1 MAMDDVRSMA
11 HVEKFSH
18 LTIPMLWFEISLNEL
33 PLRLENRFSLY
44 LNILPLVEKVGL
56 YCSLALGAV
65 LSIVAVTQV
74 AIRTSKS
81 LATQKYHQK
90 FSRNL
95 VYGPCEEKLVDRHM
109 PKVEHVDETSSD
121 DGGMSNVITRSQ
133 YELEEDDALSDIDY
147 DDIDDESASSST
159 MSPVSSVS
167 SLAGKSVWLRSQKS
181 KPRTGFLNL
190 ITQKVVLEG

>member
-1 MAMDDVRSMA
+1 MEDVRSMA

-56 YCSLALGAV
+56 YCSLVLGAI
-65 LSIVAVTQV
+65 LSILAVTQV

-81 LATQKYHQK
+81 LSTQKYHQK
-90 FSRNL
+90 FSRNQ
-95 VYGPCEEKLVDRHM
+95 VYGPCEEKLVERHM
-109 PKVEHVDETSSD
+109 PKVELLDETSSD
-121 DGGMSNVITRSQ
+121 DDRISNVITRSQ

-147 DDIDDESASSST
+147 DEIEDESASSSS
-159 MSPVSSVS
+159 MPAVSSASFFSGEV
-167 SLAGKSVWLRSQKS
+167 AF
-181 KPRTGFLNL
+181 FL
-190 ITQKVVLEG
+190 Q

>member
-1 MAMDDVRSMA
+1 MEDVRSMA

-33 PLRLENRFSLY
+33 PQRLEHRFSLY
-44 LNILPLVEKVGL
+44 LNVLPLVERVGF
-56 YCSLALGAV
+56 YCSLALGLL

-90 FSRNL
+90 FNRNL
-95 VYGPCEEKLVDRHM
+95 VYGPCEEKLVERHM
-109 PKVEHVDETSSD
+109 PKAELVDETRSD
-121 DGGMSNVITRSQ
+121 DGGLSNVITRSQ

-147 DDIDDESASSST
+147 EIDDESASSSS
-159 MSPVSSVS
+159 MPPVSS
-167 SLAGKSVWLRSQKS
+167 AGFREKSHTFV
-181 KPRTGFLNL
+181 PF
-190 ITQKVVLEG
+190 III